1 MPMRLETARA
11 ICPTMHCALPPPC
24 QAKNPASEPSVAFG
38 ERLDQQEDPPAA
50 DRRWRRSV
58 RLGLAP
64 QRRFL
69 LQRQRMMDGMAESP
83 FSLVLAGRLQAI
95 LLGVWRRMA
104 RPGFDRGVVAAI
116 EFHARLNCPV
126 NRRST
131 VSYAR
136 SRPAMRACS
145 KSRYKCPGSWWRT
158 IRLP

>member
-1 MPMRLETARA
+1 MRLETARA

-83 FSLVLAGRLQAI
+83 FNLVLAGRLQAI
-95 LLGVWRRMA
+95 LLGGLATDGAPRIRLRSRR
-104 RPGFDRGVVAAI
+104 RHRI
-116 EFHARLNCPV
+116 
-126 NRRST
+126 
-131 VSYAR
+131 
-136 SRPAMRACS
+136 SRPAQL
-145 KSRYKCPGSWWRT
+145 PG
-158 IRLP
+158 